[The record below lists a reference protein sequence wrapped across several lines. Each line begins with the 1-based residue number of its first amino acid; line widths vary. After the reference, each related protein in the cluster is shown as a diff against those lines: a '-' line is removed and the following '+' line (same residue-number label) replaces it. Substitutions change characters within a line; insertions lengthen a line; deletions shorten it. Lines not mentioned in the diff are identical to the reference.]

1 LINQPQNAATIL
13 EWFTKNKRKN
23 YKILLRPLPEQFL
36 REICE
41 DEALSKEDLNSHQQ
55 SLLHL
60 RTLRGAFE
68 TPASP
73 MVRSDDENESSS
85 YVLSPLSLAVYS
97 QGATEASLVTK
108 DDKTISERDG
118 KLLDFFSGW
127 SFNQLGRFRKFVAL
141 AQNPPKSVVKKS
153 NHVEFFSEDF
163 IAVYNI
169 RKPTASTLRDSLI
182 SPMSPAVDK
191 SPAVK

>member
-1 LINQPQNAATIL
+1 MISQPQNTTTIL
-13 EWFTKNKRKN
+13 DWFAKNRRKN

-41 DEALSKEDLNSHQQ
+41 DVTLSNDDFNSHQQ

-68 TPASP
+68 TTASP

-85 YVLSPLSLAVYS
+85 YILSPLSLPVYS
-97 QGATEASLVTK
+97 KGDTEASLVTK
-108 DDKTISERDG
+108 DNKKIAERDG
-118 KLLDFFSGW
+118 KLLDFFGGW

-141 AQNPPKSVVKKS
+141 AENPPKSVVNRS
-153 NHVEFFSEDF
+153 NHVDFFSEDF

-169 RKPTASTLRDSLI
+169 RKPAASMPRESLI
-182 SPMSPAVDK
+182 SPMSPMLDK
-191 SPAVK
+191 SPVMK